1 MLKKNICH
9 FQNEVEKSLDY
20 HMFEIFFIM
29 LIFFQKIFKILPF
42 RIISAAFVTLSYLFF
57 VHYKVSLSTV
67 QKAESEDYGI
77 EVENINTIY
86 DMIKK
91 G

>member
-1 MLKKNICH
+1 
-9 FQNEVEKSLDY
+9 
-20 HMFEIFFIM
+20 MFEIFFIM

-42 RIISAAFVTLSYLFF
+42 RIISAAFVTLSYIFF
-57 VHYKVSLSTV
+57 VHYKISISTV
-67 QKAESEDYGI
+67 KKSESEDYEI

-91 G
+91 GYVKRYKSVISIL